1 MKFDK
6 KELDEILILEEDIYS
21 VVSEK
26 RLKSSISQKRRINK
40 LRSYWMNKDIYI
52 LDDPISNLDQH
63 TEEVVVNFIL
73 KYLKNR

>member
-1 MKFDK
+1 MKK
-6 KELDEILILEEDIYS
+6 IKELDEILILEEDIYS

>member
-1 MKFDK
+1 
-6 KELDEILILEEDIYS
+6 
-21 VVSEK
+21 
-26 RLKSSISQKRRINK
+26 
-40 LRSYWMNKDIYI
+40 MNKDIYI